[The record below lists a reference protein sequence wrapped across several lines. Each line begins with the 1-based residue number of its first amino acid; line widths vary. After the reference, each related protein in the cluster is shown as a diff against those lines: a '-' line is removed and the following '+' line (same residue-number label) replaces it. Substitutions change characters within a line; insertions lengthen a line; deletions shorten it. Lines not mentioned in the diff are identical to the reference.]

1 MVGSFSS
8 FVGLSE
14 LGAAANS
21 LIVVIELKFPWSEIS
36 KFILIISYWN

>member
-21 LIVVIELKFPWSEIS
+21 LIVVIEFQAD
-36 KFILIISYWN
+36 